1 MRQTFFL
8 IVLLGMSYGIK
19 AQDQF
24 INGNLAIGTSNRTDI
39 GTLHVTSSNTSAL
52 PVIRI
57 ESATN
62 SDSSFIRF
70 QAKNASASNKY
81 SDISFNPDTETLTFK
96 NPNNAS
102 ERMTIKSNG
111 NIGIGNSSPQHK
123 LDIISSD
130 FVVSKFSRS
139 GGGGGASMQIDNA
152 SGNGSWRLGVGS
164 NNHFGIYKSSETSFG
179 QQLIIQGNGNIGI
192 GTNSP
197 DSKLTV
203 AGKIHAQEVKVT
215 VNAGADFVF
224 NEDYNLPSLESLH
237 KFIKTNKHLPEI
249 ASERE
254 MQENGLYLAEM
265 NIKLLQKIEELTL
278 YAINQE
284 KRIKLLEQENNTLK
298 TQEERIDLL
307 EAQINLLLKSKE

>member
-1 MRQTFFL
+1 MKKLLFLFSLSLFTAIPLDAQTTTFDNL
-8 IVLLGMSYGIK
+8 NANPLTNK
-19 AQDQF
+19 A
-24 INGNLAIGTSNRTDI
+24 ITW
-39 GTLHVTSSNTSAL
+39 TSSNYGSGFGHRIINADPGGKTLLNFQTRHNTS
-52 PVIRI
+52 VW
-57 ESATN
+57 
-62 SDSSFIRF
+62 SDLLTLTSEGRVSIG
-70 QAKNASASNKY
+70 NASPLY
-81 SDISFNPDTETLTFK
+81 
-96 NPNNAS
+96 
-102 ERMTIKSNG
+102 
-111 NIGIGNSSPQHK
+111 K
-123 LDIISSD
+123 LDVISSD
-130 FVVSKFSRS
+130 FVVSRFSRS
-139 GGGGGASMQIDNA
+139 GSGGASMQIDNA

-179 QQLIIQGNGNIGI
+179 QQLIIQDNGNIGI

-203 AGKIHAQEVKVT
+203 AGNIHAQEVKVT

-224 NEDYNLPSLESLH
+224 NEDYKLPSLESLH
-237 KFIKTNKHLPEI
+237 QFIKTNKHLPEI

-278 YAINQE
+278 YTINQE